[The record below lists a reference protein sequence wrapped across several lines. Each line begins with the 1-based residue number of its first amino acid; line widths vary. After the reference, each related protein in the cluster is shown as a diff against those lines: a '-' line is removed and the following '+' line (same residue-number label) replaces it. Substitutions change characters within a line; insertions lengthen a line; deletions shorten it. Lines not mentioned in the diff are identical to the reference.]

1 MKRQVTELSMADL
14 PALFEDPLAGVTP
27 LPLRSNTDAQ
37 KEIETLK
44 ANLQSKTDWSIK
56 CDAIQR
62 TMRLLK
68 GGALSFPDFDLLE
81 LAPGIADSITDL
93 RSTLVRWSTLC
104 AAATANLLGA
114 RFSNFVDVFV
124 PALFKQTTHGT
135 AIISQCC
142 RLGILQIATHACTRR
157 TLQAILMK
165 ADSKSSVHR
174 AIVAECLGVIRN
186 RWPATTYQT
195 SLAQVKKVLADLKT
209 DRSQEVRE
217 LARGIGEFEAGKRTP
232 SPRKKKQDAK
242 YGTVKE
248 LTPPRQKMSFS
259 QLTWSK
265 KAKKDITVPKDE
277 EEAEIFVDQLE
288 EMIGSGTLGKGKIK
302 KELIEGLPVA
312 IEMIPRHE
320 KWNVIMPRLF
330 EMATNEMSTLVTS
343 VIAKTGFTEPIIGS
357 AISIY
362 GFPKLVTKFDSDRDA
377 IHFAS
382 VVSMRF
388 SEVEIGES
396 ELKFL
401 KKLCE
406 KEDKAPGIEIV
417 RGLCENLQEKL
428 SHVMKN
434 IAAKIYK
441 DEPITDCF
449 TAIQKAKTDDF
460 SADIQRVSQSFVDL
474 LSDSSKSVVDRTL
487 TFLEQFLD
495 IYSFVAMDALILP
508 LIELTKDEKSYFP
521 PIAERC
527 LITLFRNADFRASI
541 CPLIA
546 RDADEVMCVIQKY
559 LESASES
566 EIRSYAKFLPKFI
579 LPVFESQSLT
589 VRRAATMSFA
599 RFSSVLGEKFDEY
612 VSQLSETNQLLVG
625 RFSSRM

>member
-1 MKRQVTELSMADL
+1 MADL

-27 LPLRSNTDAQ
+27 LPLRSGVDAQ

-44 ANLQSKTDWSIK
+44 SNLQSKTDWSIK

-68 GGALSFPDFDLLE
+68 GGALNFPDFDLLE

-104 AAATANLLGA
+104 AAAAANLLGP

-157 TLQAILMK
+157 TLQAILVK

-186 RWPATTYQT
+186 RWPPTTYQT
-195 SLAQVKKVLADLKT
+195 SLPQVKKVLADLKT

-217 LARGIGEFEAGKRTP
+217 LARGVGEFEAGKVRTP
-232 SPRKKKQDAK
+232 SPRKKKQEPK

-248 LTPPRQKMSFS
+248 LTPPRQKLTFN

-265 KAKKDITVPKDE
+265 KAKRDIGVPKNE

-288 EMIGSGTLGKGKIK
+288 LTVAGGTLGKGKIK
-302 KELIEGLPVA
+302 KEVIEGLPVA
-312 IEMIPRHE
+312 IEMLPTHE
-320 KWNVIMPRLF
+320 KWKVIMPRLF
-330 EMATNEMSTLVTS
+330 EIAPNEMSTLVTT
-343 VIAKTGFTEPIIGS
+343 VIAKTGFAEPIIGS
-357 AISIY
+357 AVSIY
-362 GFPKLVTKFDSDRDA
+362 GFEKLVTKFDRDADA

-382 VVSMRF
+382 VVAMRF

-401 KKLCE
+401 KKLCQ
-406 KEDKAPGIEIV
+406 KEEQAPGIDIV
-417 RGLCENLQEKL
+417 RGLCENIQEKL
-428 SHVMKN
+428 SQVMKD
-434 IAAKIYK
+434 IAAKLYK

-449 TAIQKAKTDDF
+449 MAIQKAKTDDF
-460 SADIQRVSQSFVDL
+460 SADIQKVSQNFVDL
-474 LSDSSKSVVDRTL
+474 LSDASKSVVDRTL

-527 LITLFRNADFRASI
+527 LITLFRNADMRASI

-559 LESASES
+559 LESANDS

-579 LPVFESQSLT
+579 LPVFESKSVT

-599 RFSSVLGEKFDEY
+599 RFSAVLGEKFEDY
-612 VSQLSETNQLLVG
+612 VSQLSETNQLLVERFAG
-625 RFSSRM
+625 RM